1 MIYFE
6 LISESGYKVDVVGKG
21 LPKNPL
27 FFIDGCFSER
37 LFIEERIH
45 RNFSTFRVCPHEL
58 YSFLKSDSLITSFF
72 PTILVPEAIS
82 LILNSRTDQSL
93 APSFSSLPLGEKLL
107 TAGAFD
113 RNKLNFLLDSFQS
126 SSDSVRFGE
135 YLRRHLLLPI
145 PFIDFI
151 ANPSINSSIFNNY
164 RIGERLVYLGFISER
179 DIEAILSEQM
189 ISNNPF
195 AKIVAQNNYM
205 LTDKLA
211 DFIASVQLDDSGEF
225 IF

>member
-1 MIYFE
+1 MV
-6 LISESGYKVDVVGKG
+6 SESGYKVDVVGKG
-21 LPKNPL
+21 QPTHPI

-37 LFIEERIH
+37 LFIEESILRK
-45 RNFSTFRVCPHEL
+45 FSTFRICPHEL
-58 YSFLKSDSLITSFF
+58 YYFLKSDSLITSLF

-82 LILNSRTDQSL
+82 SILNSRNDQAL
-93 APSFSSLPLGEKLL
+93 APSFSSLPLGEKLMA
-107 TAGAFD
+107 AGAFD

-126 SSDSVRFGE
+126 SSDSIRFGE

-151 ANPSINSSIFNNY
+151 ANPSIDSSIFNNY
-164 RIGERLVYLGFISER
+164 MIGERLVYLGFISER